1 MFILSQTNVWR
12 RAYGAHTIKYSIN
25 AEIENCYRGIITL
38 RKKEDL
44 LKEIREALQEIIDT
58 DMNDKEFM
66 NFIIGEV
73 FNRDVDSD
81 QMPDLDGNLV
91 KVYYGKCDLDS
102 IALSFLA
109 VSQSYD
115 WSYDLLVEFFGE
127 KNSDRIN
134 NLFVKKISKICEEFQ
149 IVPSNDLGEMLNTLV
164 WYYFFGKKE
173 IEVPLFIP
181 SSLHKCKN
189 YVELPKK
196 KMELKETFDK
206 ESIVYITGL
215 PGTGKKEFVKYY
227 VSSENYNPYDVAWIS
242 VEKGKISNAFE
253 DQTIFLVP
261 DEIYLLEESKKE
273 LLNIGLLTV
282 EKKLEL
288 LKQKEQQGLLVI
300 DAPFLS
306 DADIEFLNE
315 NIKPTKIKCI
325 IITERHLFPGSVSE
339 INLDDYS
346 DAVLKQIFQNCY
358 ENDMPFSGEKFS
370 KLCKN
375 LNYNPLAVLLLAQT
389 VKAIGKKEE
398 SINKLIHS
406 FMDHRTTIWNGV
418 TLPKIHNAYKSLNI
432 KTGVGMKVILGRM
445 FKEFPEEFY
454 NQDLGKLAFWSRMGI
469 PLEALLTTCSRDTI
483 QNAWKYGFI
492 KRYSVSESR
501 EVIGMSVLIADII
514 LNDFPISFFDY
525 ECMLRKVI
533 FDDFLGVD
541 LSKEYDIWRDIVHKI
556 IDYFFIK
563 AAFLKTVLTEEN
575 RKNYPQWNLFVL
587 DSIEVCLKQRD
598 VCAAYEL
605 SCELYMSYGY
615 GLETQTERF
624 TVKYIQSIIKQ
635 TVLLITEMD
644 GIDDTK
650 FIQRINHIE
659 EDCTKFINMV
669 HHSKKYN
676 YKEIF
681 TMQKLGYQLMEI
693 VKKCR
698 QETEGRRLKR
708 SDEYI
713 LRIHGHIKKA
723 FVSNNRGKFNYMD
736 SCICDCLN
744 ELKYDVGNEL
754 NKDYYQ
760 MHICFIKA
768 LYSSYNI
775 KRQLLEKATEH
786 FLKLVGNAEISN
798 EMKLH
803 TALHRF
809 YYMLEQAYENT
820 LSVNTLI
827 PGDLC
832 RSLMFEY
839 GQLYR
844 HYQNGY
850 SIANL
855 VLFYQVTIEYVLL
868 IWNNSP
874 QMESSIFTLYQI
886 KNIVKD
892 GEQLWKSLG
901 ENEEQSTKNKILQ
914 KVDTIVK
921 ERSFMKTVEFEP
933 AVIYSCGYNNISKV
947 EFPVIWIE

>member
-1 MFILSQTNVWR
+1 M
-12 RAYGAHTIKYSIN
+12 
-25 AEIENCYRGIITL
+25 
-38 RKKEDL
+38 RKKADL

-469 PLEALLTTCSRDTI
+469 PLEAFSVYATNGKNVILATNYRAFGDYPINLILALIAYLLCAFILKYTKIGTYTYAIGSNEVVAKNMGVNVPKYKIVAFTLAGFFFGLQAILTISFGTSMTSASNLSSMSRNFTPLMGTFFGLAFKKYGHPVIAIVIGEMIIQLMFNGFVALGAPTTI
-483 QNAWKYGFI
+483 QN
-492 KRYSVSESR
+492 V
-501 EVIGMSVLIADII
+501 VT
-514 LNDFPISFFDY
+514 
-525 ECMLRKVI
+525 
-533 FDDFLGVD
+533 GVA
-541 LSKEYDIWRDIVHKI
+541 LLAIV
-556 IDYFFIK
+556 
-563 AAFLKTVLTEEN
+563 ALTT
-575 RKNYPQWNLFVL
+575 KPV
-587 DSIEVCLKQRD
+587 K
-598 VCAAYEL
+598 
-605 SCELYMSYGY
+605 
-615 GLETQTERF
+615 GLV
-624 TVKYIQSIIKQ
+624 VK
-635 TVLLITEMD
+635 
-644 GIDDTK
+644 
-650 FIQRINHIE
+650 
-659 EDCTKFINMV
+659 
-669 HHSKKYN
+669 
-676 YKEIF
+676 
-681 TMQKLGYQLMEI
+681 
-693 VKKCR
+693 
-698 QETEGRRLKR
+698 
-708 SDEYI
+708 
-713 LRIHGHIKKA
+713 
-723 FVSNNRGKFNYMD
+723 
-736 SCICDCLN
+736 
-744 ELKYDVGNEL
+744 
-754 NKDYYQ
+754 
-760 MHICFIKA
+760 
-768 LYSSYNI
+768 
-775 KRQLLEKATEH
+775 
-786 FLKLVGNAEISN
+786 
-798 EMKLH
+798 
-803 TALHRF
+803 
-809 YYMLEQAYENT
+809 
-820 LSVNTLI
+820 
-827 PGDLC
+827 
-832 RSLMFEY
+832 
-839 GQLYR
+839 
-844 HYQNGY
+844 
-850 SIANL
+850 
-855 VLFYQVTIEYVLL
+855 
-868 IWNNSP
+868 
-874 QMESSIFTLYQI
+874 
-886 KNIVKD
+886 
-892 GEQLWKSLG
+892 
-901 ENEEQSTKNKILQ
+901 
-914 KVDTIVK
+914 
-921 ERSFMKTVEFEP
+921 
-933 AVIYSCGYNNISKV
+933 
-947 EFPVIWIE
+947 